1 MNASPPVPRG
11 PLHAALGAGW
21 RRLHTGRGRQQG
33 HTVAAD
39 RDAATPGTDDELHR
53 GRPLVGLIYLVFAY
67 FPLLFWPDR
76 PPTAIWV
83 TLLATALFVPVYFAY
98 YRARPRWRLPLAL
111 TVAGLGYALVPFN
124 PGGNTLLI
132 YAMGMAAALWPTR
145 RAIMLALALVAL
157 LTAEYAWVLPRVELL
172 VANVMVTVIIGGMVM
187 AGAIVSRERERR
199 NAELRL
205 TQAEVRRLGAMA
217 ERERIG
223 RDLHDLLGH
232 TLSLIALKSELAVKL
247 LDRDPG
253 GHSARGHMGE
263 VLRVAREA
271 LAQVREAV
279 SGIRASS
286 LDAELAAARLA
297 LLSAGIAFDQ
307 RIAPVHL
314 APEIEAALAMTLR
327 EAVTNI
333 LRHAAAS
340 AVEVELSEDA
350 QGAMALRV
358 SDNGCGGA
366 GRFGNGLSGMRERV
380 HAIGG
385 ALEVQSPS
393 GAGTRLCLWVPPSA
407 LAARAP

>member
-1 MNASPPVPRG
+1 M
-11 PLHAALGAGW
+11 
-21 RRLHTGRGRQQG
+21 
-33 HTVAAD
+33 AAD
-39 RDAATPGTDDELHR
+39 RDAATQADDELHR
-53 GRPLVGLIYLVFAY
+53 ARPLVGLIYLVFAY

-83 TLLATALFVPVYFAY
+83 TLLATALFVPTYFAY
-98 YRARPRWRLPLAL
+98 YRARLRWRLPLAL
-111 TVAGLGYALVPFN
+111 TVAGIGYALVPFN
-124 PGGNTLLI
+124 PGGNTFLI
-132 YAMGMAAALWPTR
+132 YAMGMLAAVLPVR
-145 RAIMLALALVAL
+145 RAIVLALALMAL
-157 LTAEYAWVLPRVELL
+157 LTAEYGWVLPRIEWL
-172 VANVMVTVIIGGMVM
+172 VANVMVTVIVGGMVM
-187 AGAIVSRERERR
+187 AGAIFTRERERR

-253 GHSARGHMGE
+253 GHSARGHMDE

-279 SGIRASS
+279 SGIRASR
-286 LDAELAAARLA
+286 LDGELAAARLA

-314 APEIEAALAMTLR
+314 APEIEAALAMALR
-327 EAVTNI
+327 EAVTNVI
-333 LRHAAAS
+333 RHAAAS
-340 AVEVELSEDA
+340 VVEVELSEDA
-350 QGAMALRV
+350 EGVMVLRV

-393 GAGTRLCLWVPPSA
+393 GAGTRLCLWVPPPA